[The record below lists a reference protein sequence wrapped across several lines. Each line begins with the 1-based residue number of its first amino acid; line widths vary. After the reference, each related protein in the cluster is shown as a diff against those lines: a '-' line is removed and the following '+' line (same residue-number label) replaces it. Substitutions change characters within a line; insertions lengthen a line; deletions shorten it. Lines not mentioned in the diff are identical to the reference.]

1 MRFEW
6 RVVRKR
12 RHAVRVVDSQGAL
25 SGQANQVCSETASAG
40 YLAYHSRLG
49 LGRLSG
55 SAAVEFGRGVDRKS
69 HRAGCHHGIGSFRQH
84 PLQLSTPSFLTS
96 VPPACT
102 ATHRHAA
109 SILAIWMQGSARQS
123 DMSQHSQHAGKM
135 PATLNVVLQATG
147 LHPPGGWDKTHLVPL
162 PEGGLSDISSRHI

>member
-55 SAAVEFGRGVDRKS
+55 SAAVKFGRGVDRKS